1 MYASTYSLPYLS
13 LSLATLIFLIIFSNL
28 SSSVSTFVI
37 IIFTFP
43 VYLLSALA
51 CNSAEP
57 AVASDAALKFLIST
71 SLAVTSLFCLM
82 ISLRTAF
89 SVLNLLPLTS
99 LLVILLSKI

>member
-1 MYASTYSLPYLS
+1 MPYLS

-28 SSSVSTFVI
+28 YSSVSTFVI

-51 CNSAEP
+51 CSSAES
-57 AVASDAALKFLIST
+57 AVPSDAALKFLIST

-82 ISLRTAF
+82 ISSRWTCQEKWTIKVTF
-89 SVLNLLPLTS
+89 Y
-99 LLVILLSKI
+99 